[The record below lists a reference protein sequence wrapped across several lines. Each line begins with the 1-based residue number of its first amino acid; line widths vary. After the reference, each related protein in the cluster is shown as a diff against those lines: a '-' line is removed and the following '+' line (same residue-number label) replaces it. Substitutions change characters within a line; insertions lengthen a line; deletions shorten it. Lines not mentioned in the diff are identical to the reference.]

1 MELQWLICLEEY
13 DKVLTVTRRVKGQS
27 TKIPVP
33 WPEIIKG
40 YNSGMGG
47 VDLLDQKAASYKL
60 APSHPV
66 GVITLDYF

>member
-1 MELQWLICLEEY
+1 MELQWLVCLEEY
-13 DKVLTVTRRVKGQS
+13 DKVSTVTRKVKGQS

-33 WPEIIKG
+33 RPEIIKG

-47 VDLLDQKAASYKL
+47 VDLLDQKTASYKL
-60 APSHPV
+60 APSHLV